1 MDSAVSV
8 GEGAMGEVRTYDL
21 AFGCGFSC
29 GVTQA
34 LREANLQF
42 ASFPFDWT
50 ATPSFPKA
58 ARMVATDFAHWMD
71 RDDLELVDVRHSGIN
86 KRIYANRRTGF
97 GFVHDFSLFMEPDVS
112 YAAESAKYARRIE
125 RLGKALSSARKVLA
139 VCVEWPFLGELKKE
153 SLSETK
159 RIFETRYRNAAFDLL
174 YFHVSD
180 GAAEA
185 KVESDGGGITVVG
198 CEYRKFLPDGVLYH
212 EIDNSQIVAY
222 LKSNVSV
229 PDPRSAEEK
238 AKYEADWKKQDAA
251 RWHGRNLIETFVN
264 RTAFRRYRKLEKF
277 LARKGLVPPER
288 PLWFVSE
295 DEPR

>member
-1 MDSAVSV
+1 
-8 GEGAMGEVRTYDL
+8 MGEVKTYDL

-71 RDDLELVDVRHSGIN
+71 RADLELVDVRHSGIN

-97 GFVHDFSLFMEPDVS
+97 AFVHDFSLFMEPDVA
-112 YAAESAKYARRIE
+112 YEAESVKYARRIE
-125 RLGKALSSARKVLA
+125 RFRKALAMAKRVLA
-139 VCVEWPFLGELKKE
+139 VCVEWPILEPLRAE
-153 SLSETK
+153 TLAETK
-159 RIFETRYRNAAFDLL
+159 RIFETRYVNAAFDLL
-174 YFHVSD
+174 YFHAVD
-180 GAAEA
+180 GATEA
-185 KVESDGGGITVVG
+185 RVESDGGGVTVVG
-198 CEYRKFLPDGVLYH
+198 CEYRKYLPGGVLYH
-212 EIDNSQIVAY
+212 EIDNSQIAAY
-222 LKSNVSV
+222 LKAHYAV
-229 PDPRSAEEK
+229 PDPRSEEER
-238 AKYEADWKKQDAA
+238 AKYEAEWKRQDAA
-251 RWHGRNLIETFVN
+251 RWHGRNLFDTFVN
-264 RTAFRRYRKLEKF
+264 RAAFRQYRKLEKF

-288 PLWFVSE
+288 PLWFVTK